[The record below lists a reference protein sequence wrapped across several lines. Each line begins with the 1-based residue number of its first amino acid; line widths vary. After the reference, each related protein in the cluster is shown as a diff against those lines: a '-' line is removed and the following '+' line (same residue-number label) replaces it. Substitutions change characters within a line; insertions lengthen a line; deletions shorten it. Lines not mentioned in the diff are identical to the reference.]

1 MQQYV
6 CVYLH
11 GFLSSGNSEK
21 GQWLK
26 RKVLGS
32 SKNAVKHHNAAM
44 FSDVLTPT
52 YPIKSPVET
61 AQSIESFL
69 NELTQ
74 KGESIVLMGSSMGGY
89 YAQYLGQKYKIP
101 YIMINPALRPEPI
114 FRASLGKHINPV
126 TNEVF
131 TMDEKYIMGV
141 AEYDVGDIDRSV
153 QTLLLIDSDDEV
165 IDVDFAIQRY
175 GVVDSTDES
184 SGHYCT
190 IYSGGDHRFIHMQ
203 QAWSEIQKF
212 INRL

>member
-26 RKVLGS
+26 RKVLDYN
-32 SKNAVKHHNAAM
+32 KQIDLTHNAAI
-44 FSDVLTPT
+44 FANVLTPT
-52 YPIKSPVET
+52 YPIKSPKET
-61 AQSIESFL
+61 VLSIESLL
-69 NELTQ
+69 NELTNKEQ
-74 KGESIVLMGSSMGGY
+74 PIVLMGSSMGGY

-114 FRASLGKHINPV
+114 FRASIGKHLNPV
-126 TNEVF
+126 TNEAF
-131 TMDEKYIMGV
+131 TIDEQYIMGI
-141 AEYDVGDIDRSV
+141 AEYDVSEIDLSV
-153 QTLLLIDSDDEV
+153 QTLLLMDSDDEV
-165 IDVDFAIQRY
+165 VDVDFAMQRY
-175 GVVDSTDES
+175 GAVDDADEGS
-184 SGHYCT
+184 RQYCT

-203 QAWSEIQKF
+203 QAWFEIQTF